1 MDDGF
6 MSIPERTFAVMDW
19 IATPIEWTAW
29 FVLGMLAAWHLP
41 PAIVRWVRRP

>member
-1 MDDGF
+1 MDDSF